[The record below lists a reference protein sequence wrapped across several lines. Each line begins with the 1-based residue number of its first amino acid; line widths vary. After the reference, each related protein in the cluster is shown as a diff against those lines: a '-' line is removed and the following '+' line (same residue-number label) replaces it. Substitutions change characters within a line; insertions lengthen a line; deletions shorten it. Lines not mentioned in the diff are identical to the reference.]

1 MSGGEKQRV
10 SLARAILKKSPILLC
25 DEPTSSLDSQTE
37 LEIMNNL
44 KEIGKDEEK
53 TCVVIAH
60 RLSTV
65 QDCDLIVV
73 MDGGRVV
80 EQGTHDELIRRGGRY
95 SQLLAFQSNHQDDT
109 DAIEEVTKQE
119 VPSL

>member
-1 MSGGEKQRV
+1 
-10 SLARAILKKSPILLC
+10 
-25 DEPTSSLDSQTE
+25 
-37 LEIMNNL
+37 MNNL

-53 TCVVIAH
+53 TCVIIAH

-95 SQLLAFQSNHQDDT
+95 SQLLAFQRNLDDT
-109 DAIEEVTKQE
+109 DTIEEDTKQE
-119 VPSL
+119 VLVNGS